1 MKLFRIFLKI
11 FLAAALISSCSPKD
25 RYITITGHAQ
35 GGTYAVKLNLN
46 GNDGM
51 IQTPPEEIRD
61 SIDAILQK
69 IDNTLSGYNKN
80 SLLSRLN
87 AGETVEWNDM
97 MSEIFGHAARI
108 QAETKG
114 AVDVAAGPLFDLW
127 GFGFESGDFPS
138 DEEVRKTK
146 ETSNLEYYILHEEG
160 ILNFNAIAQ
169 GYSCDLVAE
178 YLYSLGVKDMM
189 VDIGEIFC
197 DGRNPSG
204 LPWSLGIDKPVDG
217 NNQLG
222 AQIQGVTPIEPRV
235 LLHALQLADGYVVA
249 EVQGMDGGVEF
260 LPQDAHKGG
269 EEDVPDALC
278 TQRKHLR
285 HNDIFESV
293 HRQAGEAVGFSED
306 ETAALEVGLSHDG
319 AAVGHGVAQAALPEQ
334 GIKAVVGV
342 AGQDADADLGVAVVK
357 ARAEVLVLIGVNVHE
372 TAVGGGGGE
381 ARNLIGVDPRMT
393 ALQSLLALGGDGG
406 AGISAFFHGKG
417 VLSVVVDRL
426 REGAAAATRSI
437 AQNGKK
443 CKSSVK

>member
-1 MKLFRIFLKI
+1 MKIFRFFLKI
-11 FLAAALISSCSPKD
+11 FLLAALISSCSSKD
-25 RYITITGHAQ
+25 RYMTITGHAQ

-69 IDNTLSGYNKN
+69 IDNTLSGYNRN

-138 DEEVRKTK
+138 DEEVRKVR
-146 ETSNLEYYILHEEG
+146 ETSNLAYYINQEKG
-160 ILNFNAIAQ
+160 RLNFNAIAQ

-204 LPWSLGIDKPVDG
+204 QPWSLGIDKPVDG
-217 NNQLG
+217 NNELG
-222 AQIQGVTPIEPRV
+222 AQIQGVFRAPEGPHGIVTSGNYRKFYIKDGKKYSHTIDPRTGYPLTHN
-235 LLHALQLADGYVVA
+235 LLSATIVA
-249 EVQGMDGGVEF
+249 G
-260 LPQDAHKGG
+260 
-269 EEDVPDALC
+269 DAL
-278 TQRKHLR
+278 T
-285 HNDIFESV
+285 
-293 HRQAGEAVGFSED
+293 
-306 ETAALEVGLSHDG
+306 
-319 AAVGHGVAQAALPEQ
+319 
-334 GIKAVVGV
+334 
-342 AGQDADADLGVAVVK
+342 ADAYATYCMVIGLEESKAFLESRTDLEGCLIYDEDGQFK
-357 ARAEVLVLIGVNVHE
+357 TWCSEGFVLEEL
-372 TAVGGGGGE
+372 
-381 ARNLIGVDPRMT
+381 
-393 ALQSLLALGGDGG
+393 
-406 AGISAFFHGKG
+406 
-417 VLSVVVDRL
+417 
-426 REGAAAATRSI
+426 
-437 AQNGKK
+437 
-443 CKSSVK
+443 